1 MTDGKKGSTDDL
13 RLAVVQS
20 FSGTGE
26 RRAVLIAALFELEAF
41 RAAKSEHKR
50 TRRLIREY
58 GNKPQVAYLQQT
70 LHSKWD
76 GLVRA
81 LGLVPHQGLTWEK
94 MFEEVSR
101 LTEGDRQPPVQWE
114 PASIIEER
122 ERLKQE
128 LFTTKNNV
136 ALLETTHAA
145 KLNDYQAEVARLLR
159 EQNGLRA
166 EVGLL
171 KKEQENLH
179 KELGTP
185 RNTAV
190 SLIDFAAGV
199 RAERDR
205 LKHEKTYL
213 VNKANGYQDEHA
225 KFVKAIAEA
234 LGVPE
239 GETRS
244 LVGVASELRRH
255 ADAAD
260 QRRKEAQSAAVALA
274 EQCDELRK
282 QNKTLQ
288 TQVDAVSVADALG
301 VKIKVNTNADVC
313 AVEALE
319 EMRAER
325 DLARE
330 QLRIEIGNK
339 EEWKR
344 AADHLQGQV
353 ASMRVERDRIH
364 ERVDAALDALGVKR

>member
-13 RLAVVQS
+13 RLAVVES

-26 RRAVLIAALFELEAF
+26 RRAVLIAALLELEAF

-58 GNKPQVAYLQQT
+58 GNRPQVTYLQQT

-114 PASIIEER
+114 PESIIEAR
-122 ERLKQE
+122 ERLKQALKYE
-128 LFTTKNNV
+128 GDV
-136 ALLETTHAA
+136 AA
-145 KLNDYQAEVARLLR
+145 QAIADLKKA
-159 EQNGLRA
+159 RA
-166 EVGLL
+166 EVD
-171 KKEQENLH
+171 
-179 KELGTP
+179 
-185 RNTAV
+185 
-190 SLIDFAAGV
+190 DFKA
-199 RAERDR
+199 R
-205 LKHEKTYL
+205 LKEVCDENARAADQLFRAQARNQTLEFHAKTVCDENARL
-213 VNKANGYQDEHA
+213 ASKANGVEDEHA

-255 ADAAD
+255 ANA
-260 QRRKEAQSAAVALA
+260 
-274 EQCDELRK
+274 
-282 QNKTLQ
+282 
-288 TQVDAVSVADALG
+288 
-301 VKIKVNTNADVC
+301 KVNTNADVC

-319 EMRAER
+319 EKLAEAERQRGIAHRACIMNQDSYEASLASMRAECGR
-325 DLARE
+325 
-330 QLRIEIGNK
+330 
-339 EEWKR
+339 
-344 AADHLQGQV
+344 LQK
-353 ASMRVERDRIH
+353 
-364 ERVDAALDALGVKR
+364 RVDEVEEENTRYVRIFDAVRALMVKR